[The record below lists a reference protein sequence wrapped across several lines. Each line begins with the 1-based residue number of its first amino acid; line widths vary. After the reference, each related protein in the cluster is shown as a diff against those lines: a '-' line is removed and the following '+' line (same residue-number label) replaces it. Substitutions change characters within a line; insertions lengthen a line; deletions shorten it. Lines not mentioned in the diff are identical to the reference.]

1 MPISKKM
8 NNLLQ
13 RSKAACHT
21 ASWHI
26 VLSDS
31 AGGRFM
37 LQELISW
44 LLGDA
49 ELYRKIKNYIMN
61 HVTEKPVDYATTHTL
76 AYAHMSCSPSSA
88 EWKQPS
94 EKSLDTSWFLLDIDG
109 GMRKKKL
116 GVGPAQLG

>member
-1 MPISKKM
+1 MKISE
-8 NNLLQ
+8 
-13 RSKAACHT
+13 APCHT
-21 ASWHI
+21 ATWHI
-26 VLSDS
+26 MLSES

-44 LLGDA
+44 LRGDA

-61 HVTEKPVDYATTHTL
+61 HVTEKHLGYVTRHTL

-94 EKSLDTSWFLLDIDG
+94 EESLDIS
-109 GMRKKKL
+109 
-116 GVGPAQLG
+116 